1 MKPLLYSLLCCSFA
15 LLAQSQW
22 PEADCVKAAKKLQQL
37 EQKISSGYSLKEAE
51 QLSLDQRQLEKQLD
65 QFCQK
70 PVLASD
76 PQKPKAKKSEAK
88 KTAKTKNSPDPL
100 ADIAKGPK
108 LYVSSVSVK
117 APYQGKKLQA
127 WLEYYSEPKQCFG
140 VRDSRQMVWC
150 VEQRQQAKAN
160 FERQWQQKFALSQ
173 PE

>member
-1 MKPLLYSLLCCSFA
+1 MKPLFTILLCYSFSV
-15 LLAQSQW
+15 LAQQQW
-22 PEADCVKAAKKLQQL
+22 QVTECDKTAKKLQQL
-37 EQKISSGYSLKEAE
+37 EQKISSGYSVKEAKPLSQE
-51 QLSLDQRQLEKQLD
+51 QRLLEKQLD

-70 PVLASD
+70 PVSVSD

-88 KTAKTKNSPDPL
+88 KTAKTKNAPDPL
-100 ADIAKGPK
+100 VDIAKGPQ
-108 LYVSSVSVK
+108 LYVSSISVK